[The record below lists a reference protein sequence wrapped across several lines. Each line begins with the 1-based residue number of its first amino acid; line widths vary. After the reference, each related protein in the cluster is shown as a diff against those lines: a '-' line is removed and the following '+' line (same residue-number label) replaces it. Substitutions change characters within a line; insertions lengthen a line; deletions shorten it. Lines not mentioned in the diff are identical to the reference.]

1 MFSKHALLGL
11 AAVLPAATAHAQ
23 TPAPPRPAA
32 IPAPKPA
39 SPFKPEKLP
48 ANVVARVNSQ
58 DITRDQAFSQ
68 LATLGGQPLLRE
80 MITDAVIAQE
90 SKKQGVSVTEAE
102 VMQEIAET
110 RRKFPEQAMAA
121 GNPMSFSEYVAR
133 EGISEG
139 LLRWSVR
146 RRLLTRKTYRKVLE
160 QQIKAPDMTG
170 QISVSHILLATTPL
184 PGADPSAKPLS
195 DDDAKKKIEALRT
208 DIAAGKI
215 TFAAAAK
222 ANSNDPGSA
231 VKGGSLGFFAKDG
244 RYLPEFE
251 KAAFALKKVGDVSES
266 FKTQY
271 GWHIIRLD
279 KTAATAD
286 DKAAL
291 RNQVLANA
299 EQNQQQFNAW
309 LSGLVRNAKVSINP
323 AAMTGRAGAPARK
336 VSNAAAASADGH

>member
-1 MFSKHALLGL
+1 MFSKHALLSL
-11 AAVLPAATAHAQ
+11 AVVLPAAAVHAQ
-23 TPAPPRPAA
+23 TPAPPRPATA
-32 IPAPKPA
+32 APAPRPT
-39 SPFKPEKLP
+39 PFKPEKLP
-48 ANVVARVNSQ
+48 ANVVARVNAQ
-58 DITRDQAFSQ
+58 DITRDQAFSL

-102 VMQEIAET
+102 VTQEIAET
-110 RRKFPEQAMAA
+110 RRKFPQQAMAA

-146 RRLLTRKTYRKVLE
+146 RRLMTKKTYRKVLE
-160 QQIKAPDMTG
+160 QQVKAPDMTG

-184 PGADPSAKPLS
+184 PGSPPTAKPLS
-195 DDDAKKKIEALRT
+195 DDDAKTKITALRS
-208 DIAAGKI
+208 DIAGGKI
-215 TFAAAAK
+215 MFAAAAK

-251 KAAFALKKVGDVSES
+251 TAAFALKKVGDISEP

-279 KTAATAD
+279 KTAATAE
-286 DKAAL
+286 DKAVL

-323 AAMTGRAGAPARK
+323 AAMTSGTAPARK
-336 VSNAAAASADGH
+336 VSNAAATK